1 MHILIVDDKLTVRE
15 SIAALIS
22 KQGFTFEYAINGLDA
37 LNKAKDQVFEL
48 YIIDHLMPIMDG
60 IKLVHNLRSNAVT
73 KNIPI
78 LFMSTQD
85 ISKVTCKVAD
95 KSFDSIIAKPLDPKL
110 LSREINQ
117 LLLANSM
124 LHSL

>member
-48 YIIDHLMPIMDG
+48 YIIDHLMPIMNG

-85 ISKVTCKVAD
+85 ISQVTCKVAD

-110 LSREINQ
+110 LSQEINQ